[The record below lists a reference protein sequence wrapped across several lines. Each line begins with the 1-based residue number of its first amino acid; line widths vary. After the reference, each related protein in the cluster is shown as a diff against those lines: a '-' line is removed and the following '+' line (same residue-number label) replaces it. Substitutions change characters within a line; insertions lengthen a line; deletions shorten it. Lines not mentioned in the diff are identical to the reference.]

1 MIIVDNIITPSQYQW
16 ATVVA
21 GCRNPF
27 NSWHKSD
34 SKWGESE
41 YYIGEQDYTLMKRL
55 AHAGDDHGK
64 FMRMLPVIMDITAPL
79 YWWKQMDQYKVGTV
93 TDSTSTMHRLLAD
106 PFTVDDFSFDH
117 TPMYVQDNILAHLN
131 TLRGQYLA
139 EKDPD
144 KKVEIFAEANEFLPQ
159 SFMQLRTWS
168 GNYQVLRHIYHARKD
183 HKLGDWHKFCEKLET
198 LPYSELITG
207 E

>member
-34 SKWGESE
+34 SKWGENE

-144 KKVEIFAEANEFLPQ
+144 KKAEIFAEANEFLPQ

-183 HKLGDWHKFCEKLET
+183 HKLGDWHKFCAKLET